1 MVPCLVGTKDIFF
14 IMQSSHWHCFKYSI
28 PIVRN
33 ARKVRERGEE
43 ERVMQ
48 GKRE

>member
-33 ARKVRERGEE
+33 ARKVRERGEG